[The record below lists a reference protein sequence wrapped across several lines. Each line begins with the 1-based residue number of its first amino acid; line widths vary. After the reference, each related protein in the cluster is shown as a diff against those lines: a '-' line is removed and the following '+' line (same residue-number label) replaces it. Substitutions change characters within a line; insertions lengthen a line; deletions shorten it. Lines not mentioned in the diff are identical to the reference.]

1 MNMVQE
7 VFRRYEKKYLLSP
20 EQYEDILLRMKE
32 RIQPDRYFQ
41 SRIRSIYFDTPD
53 HRLVRRSLEKPV
65 YKEKLRLRDYGS
77 SQEGDPV
84 FVELKKKYKGV
95 VYKRRAEMTLQEAE
109 AYLYDGAPP
118 PYDSQIIREISR
130 FLAFYAPL
138 QPAMAISYNRTA
150 WVSRED
156 ARLRFTFDSEIAWR
170 ETDLRLGLAAD
181 GDKLLRPG
189 WRLME
194 IKVPAALPLWLV
206 RILDEQQVYPASFS
220 K

>member
-53 HRLVRRSLEKPV
+53 HRLVPRSLEKPV

-95 VYKRRAEMTLQEAE
+95 VYKR
-109 AYLYDGAPP
+109 
-118 PYDSQIIREISR
+118 
-130 FLAFYAPL
+130 
-138 QPAMAISYNRTA
+138 
-150 WVSRED
+150 
-156 ARLRFTFDSEIAWR
+156 
-170 ETDLRLGLAAD
+170 
-181 GDKLLRPG
+181 LLRP
-189 WRLME
+189 
-194 IKVPAALPLWLV
+194 
-206 RILDEQQVYPASFS
+206 
-220 K
+220 